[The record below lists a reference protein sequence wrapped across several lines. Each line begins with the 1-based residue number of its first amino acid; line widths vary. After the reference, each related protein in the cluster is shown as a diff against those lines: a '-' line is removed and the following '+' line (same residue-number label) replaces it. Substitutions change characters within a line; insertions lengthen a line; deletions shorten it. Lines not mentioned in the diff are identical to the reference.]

1 MRKGNAS
8 ELVRRNLTLP
18 KDLADLM
25 AELREKTGIQ
35 SDSELVR
42 RSVLLLD
49 KVFQYEEDGETLK
62 AHKKN
67 GEVER
72 LTVLV

>member
-1 MRKGNAS
+1 MRKGNTA
-8 ELVRRNLTLP
+8 ELVRRNITLP
-18 KDLADLM
+18 KDLSELM

-35 SDSELVR
+35 SDSELIR

-72 LTVLV
+72 LTILL